1 MSFASTHSA
10 ALATAAAAAAMTA
23 AAEVAAF
30 GVSGLAATQ
39 FDLVG
44 DRPTALGPR
53 SRGGV

>member
-10 ALATAAAAAAMTA
+10 ALATVAAAAAMTA
-23 AAEVAAF
+23 AAEAAAF
-30 GVSGLAATQ
+30 GVSALAATQ

-53 SRGGV
+53 RRGGV